1 MFLVDDILIIS
12 SDERIIKTTKNML
25 NKFNMEDMSLAY
37 RLGNLG

>member
-25 NKFNMEDMSLAY
+25 NKFNMEDMILAY